1 MEAAKERPAALS
13 RWGSGLGFHWA
24 AFFWCLQVACAMA
37 AMPDS
42 ASHAV
47 QGSSSD
53 FKDQCVAFLAAMGSC
68 AGRCHQLY
76 EAVVPDDVDAE
87 EDAQLR
93 RRRDRWTL
101 GCNIFCGFIAH
112 VLAGLTTYIAVT
124 GNTVA
129 PEKVHR
135 EENSCDAYLTS
146 LAKDMMLPYHY
157 EFPNNYVNRTGL
169 STELAELVERSRAP
183 RSEVRLIVVLG
194 RRQVGKT
201 SVVLEQFIKNTNVY
215 YHALEARAMQ
225 LGSDRKQAC
234 GSLHLHKSHVQHIIG
249 EVYEKSRQNITVI
262 FDIPHNAED
271 ADVTRVYEDLKGM
284 VYDDARRRPVLG
296 IIILSNHYQ
305 VDAFPR
311 DKGRFETLWVGDL
324 EESEASEYVGKLQ
337 ADGSVIK
344 DMGTGLKELAWAN
357 RLPRWKQE
365 VEYSVESTRTDPQA
379 RTLMKMIAA
388 QGTAGL
394 SLTRL
399 LTLEDS
405 LSFPLKDVFHIVRPF
420 SEVFYFDRKRRAFL
434 FVSPHHRVA
443 FQEQMTQR
451 SEL

>member
-13 RWGSGLGFHWA
+13 RWDSGLGFHWA
-24 AFFWCLQVACAMA
+24 AFFCCLQVACAMA

-76 EAVVPDDVDAE
+76 EAVVPDDVDSD

-93 RRRDRWTL
+93 RSRDRGT
-101 GCNIFCGFIAH
+101 FCLAILSFVVALISLIA
-112 VLAGLTTYIAVT
+112 
-124 GNTVA
+124 TVMPA
-129 PEKVHR
+129 ST
-135 EENSCDAYLTS
+135 ENVCDAYLTS

-183 RSEVRLIVVLG
+183 RSEIRLIVVLG

-201 SVVLEQFIKNTNVY
+201 SVVLEQFIKKTNVY
-215 YHALEARAMQ
+215 YHEEARAMQ

-234 GSLHLHKSHVQHIIG
+234 GSQHLHKSHVQHIIG
-249 EVYEKSRQNITVI
+249 EVYERSRQNITVI

-311 DKGRFETLWVGDL
+311 DKGRFRTLWVGDL
-324 EESEASEYVGKLQ
+324 EESEATEYIGKLQ

-357 RLPRWKQE
+357 DLPRWKQE

-434 FVSPHHRVA
+434 FVSPRHRVA

>member
-1 MEAAKERPAALS
+1 
-13 RWGSGLGFHWA
+13 
-24 AFFWCLQVACAMA
+24 
-37 AMPDS
+37 
-42 ASHAV
+42 
-47 QGSSSD
+47 
-53 FKDQCVAFLAAMGSC
+53 MGSC

-93 RRRDRWTL
+93 RRRERCTL
-101 GCNIFCGFIAH
+101 C
-112 VLAGLTTYIAVT
+112 LAILSVVVAIIIPIVT
-124 GNTVA
+124 A
-129 PEKVHR
+129 MIPASK
-135 EENSCDAYLTS
+135 ENVCDAYLTS

-183 RSEVRLIVVLG
+183 RSEIRLIVVLG

-201 SVVLEQFIKNTNVY
+201 SVVLEQFMKKTNVY

-234 GSLHLHKSHVQHIIG
+234 GQKHLGKQELQLIVS

-311 DKGRFETLWVGDL
+311 DKGRFRTLWVGDL
-324 EESEASEYVGKLQ
+324 EESEATEYIGKLQ

-357 RLPRWKQE
+357 DLPRWKQE
-365 VEYSVESTRTDPQA
+365 VEYSVRHA
-379 RTLMKMIAA
+379 RASRHARKLMAMIAEG
-388 QGTAGL
+388 GTAGL
-394 SLTRL
+394 SMTRL

-405 LSFPLKDVFHIVRPF
+405 LSFPLEDVFHIVRPF
-420 SEVFYFDRKRRAFL
+420 SEVFYFDRKRDAFL

>member
-47 QGSSSD
+47 QGSSSEV
-53 FKDQCVAFLAAMGSC
+53 KDQCVAFLAAMGSC

-157 EFPNNYVNRTGL
+157 DLPQPYVNRTVL
-169 STELAELVERSRAP
+169 SMELAKLVESSLAP
-183 RSEVRLIVVLG
+183 RSQVRLIVVLG

-201 SVVLEQFIKNTNVY
+201 SVVLEQFIKKTNVY
-215 YHALEARAMQ
+215 YHEEARAMQ
-225 LGSDRKQAC
+225 LGSDLDHAC
-234 GSLHLHKSHVQHIIG
+234 GSQHLSKGHMQRIVGK
-249 EVYEKSRQNITVI
+249 VYEKSRQNITVI

-388 QGTAGL
+388 QGAAGL

-399 LTLEDS
+399 LTLEDN

-434 FVSPHHRVA
+434 FVSPYHRVA

>member
-24 AFFWCLQVACAMA
+24 AFFCCLQVACAMA

-47 QGSSSD
+47 QGSSSEV
-53 FKDQCVAFLAAMGSC
+53 KDQCVAFLAAMGSC

-76 EAVVPDDVDAE
+76 EAVVPDDVDSD

-93 RRRDRWTL
+93 RSRDRGT
-101 GCNIFCGFIAH
+101 FCLAILSFVVALISLIA
-112 VLAGLTTYIAVT
+112 
-124 GNTVA
+124 TVMPA
-129 PEKVHR
+129 ST
-135 EENSCDAYLTS
+135 ENVCDAYLTS

-157 EFPNNYVNRTGL
+157 DLPQPYVNRTVL
-169 STELAELVERSRAP
+169 SMELAKLVERSQAP
-183 RSEVRLIVVLG
+183 RSQVRLIVVLG

-201 SVVLEQFIKNTNVY
+201 SVVLEQFIKKTNVY
-215 YHALEARAMQ
+215 YHEEARAMQ

-249 EVYEKSRQNITVI
+249 EVYERSRQNITVI

-324 EESEASEYVGKLQ
+324 EESEATEYVGKLQ

-365 VEYSVESTRTDPQA
+365 VEYSVRHA
-379 RTLMKMIAA
+379 RASRHAEALMAMIAEG
-388 QGTAGL
+388 GTAGL
-394 SLTRL
+394 SMTRL
-399 LTLEDS
+399 LTLREKM
-405 LSFPLKDVFHIVRPF
+405 SFPLEDVFHIVRPF
-420 SEVFYFDRKRRAFL
+420 SEVFYFDRKRDAFL

>member
-24 AFFWCLQVACAMA
+24 AFFCCLQVACAMA

-47 QGSSSD
+47 QGSSSEV
-53 FKDQCVAFLAAMGSC
+53 KDQCVAFLAAMGSC

-76 EAVVPDDVDAE
+76 EAVVPDDVDSD

-93 RRRDRWTL
+93 RSRDRGT
-101 GCNIFCGFIAH
+101 FCLAILSFVVALISLIA
-112 VLAGLTTYIAVT
+112 
-124 GNTVA
+124 TVMPA
-129 PEKVHR
+129 ST
-135 EENSCDAYLTS
+135 ENVCDAYLTS

-157 EFPNNYVNRTGL
+157 DLPQPYVNRTVL
-169 STELAELVERSRAP
+169 SMELAKLVERSQAP
-183 RSEVRLIVVLG
+183 RSQVRLIVVLG

-201 SVVLEQFIKNTNVY
+201 SVVLEQFIKKTNVY
-215 YHALEARAMQ
+215 YHEEARAMQ

-249 EVYEKSRQNITVI
+249 EVYERSRQNITVI

-357 RLPRWKQE
+357 RLPRWKKE
-365 VEYSVESTRTDPQA
+365 VEYSVESA
-379 RTLMKMIAA
+379 RASRHAEALMAMIAEG
-388 QGTAGL
+388 GTAGL
-394 SLTRL
+394 SMTRL
-399 LTLEDS
+399 LTLREK
-405 LSFPLKDVFHIVRPF
+405 LSFPLEDVFHIVRPF

>member
-1 MEAAKERPAALS
+1 
-13 RWGSGLGFHWA
+13 
-24 AFFWCLQVACAMA
+24 
-37 AMPDS
+37 
-42 ASHAV
+42 
-47 QGSSSD
+47 
-53 FKDQCVAFLAAMGSC
+53 MGSC

-93 RRRDRWTL
+93 RRRERCTL
-101 GCNIFCGFIAH
+101 C
-112 VLAGLTTYIAVT
+112 LAILSVVVAIIIPIVT
-124 GNTVA
+124 A
-129 PEKVHR
+129 MIPASK
-135 EENSCDAYLTS
+135 ENVCDAYLTS

-157 EFPNNYVNRTGL
+157 DLPQPYVNRTVL
-169 STELAELVERSRAP
+169 SMELAKLVEHSQAP
-183 RSEVRLIVVLG
+183 RSQVRLIVVLG

-201 SVVLEQFIKNTNVY
+201 SVVLEQFMKKTNVY
-215 YHALEARAMQ
+215 YHEEARAMQ

-234 GSLHLHKSHVQHIIG
+234 GQKHLGKQELQLIVS

-365 VEYSVESTRTDPQA
+365 VEYSVRHA
-379 RTLMKMIAA
+379 RASRHARKLMAVIAEG
-388 QGTAGL
+388 GTAGL
-394 SLTRL
+394 SMTRL

-405 LSFPLKDVFHIVRPF
+405 LSFPLEDVFHIVRPF
-420 SEVFYFDRKRRAFL
+420 SEVFYFDRKRDAFL

>member
-24 AFFWCLQVACAMA
+24 AFFCCLQVACAMA

-76 EAVVPDDVDAE
+76 EAVVQDDVDAE

-93 RRRDRWTL
+93 RRRERCTL
-101 GCNIFCGFIAH
+101 C
-112 VLAGLTTYIAVT
+112 LAILSVVVAIIIPIVT
-124 GNTVA
+124 A
-129 PEKVHR
+129 MIPASK
-135 EENSCDAYLTS
+135 ENVCDAYLTS

-183 RSEVRLIVVLG
+183 RSEIRLIVVLG

-201 SVVLEQFIKNTNVY
+201 SVVLEQFMKKTNVY

-234 GSLHLHKSHVQHIIG
+234 GQKHLGKQELQLIVS
-249 EVYEKSRQNITVI
+249 EVYERSRQNITVI

-357 RLPRWKQE
+357 RLPRWKKE
-365 VEYSVESTRTDPQA
+365 VEYSVRHA
-379 RTLMKMIAA
+379 RASRHAEALMAMIAEG
-388 QGTAGL
+388 GTAGL
-394 SLTRL
+394 SMTRL
-399 LTLEDS
+399 LTLREKM
-405 LSFPLKDVFHIVRPF
+405 SFPLEDVFHIVRPF
-420 SEVFYFDRKRRAFL
+420 SEVFYFDRKRDAFL

>member
-24 AFFWCLQVACAMA
+24 AFFCCLQVACAMA

-93 RRRDRWTL
+93 RRRERCTL
-101 GCNIFCGFIAH
+101 C
-112 VLAGLTTYIAVT
+112 LAILSVVVAIIIPIVT
-124 GNTVA
+124 A
-129 PEKVHR
+129 MIPASK
-135 EENSCDAYLTS
+135 ENVCDAYLTS

-201 SVVLEQFIKNTNVY
+201 SVVLEQFTKNTNVY

-249 EVYEKSRQNITVI
+249 EVYERSRQNITVI

-357 RLPRWKQE
+357 RLPRWKKE
-365 VEYSVESTRTDPQA
+365 VEYSVRHARASRHA
-379 RTLMKMIAA
+379 RTLMAMIAEG
-388 QGTAGL
+388 GTAGL
-394 SLTRL
+394 SMTRL

-405 LSFPLKDVFHIVRPF
+405 LSFPLEDVFHIVRPF
-420 SEVFYFDRKRRAFL
+420 SEVFYFDRKRDAFL

>member
-47 QGSSSD
+47 QGSSSEV
-53 FKDQCVAFLAAMGSC
+53 KDQCVAFLAAMGSC

-201 SVVLEQFIKNTNVY
+201 SVVLEQFIKKTNVY
-215 YHALEARAMQ
+215 YHEEARAMQ

-249 EVYEKSRQNITVI
+249 EVYERSRQNITVI

-311 DKGRFETLWVGDL
+311 DKGRFRTLWVGDL
-324 EESEASEYVGKLQ
+324 EESEATEYIGKLQ

-357 RLPRWKQE
+357 DLHRWKKE
-365 VEYSVESTRTDPQA
+365 VEYSVRHA
-379 RTLMKMIAA
+379 RASRHARKLMAMIAEG
-388 QGTAGL
+388 GTAGL
-394 SLTRL
+394 SMTRL

-405 LSFPLKDVFHIVRPF
+405 LSFPLEDVFHIVRPF
-420 SEVFYFDRKRRAFL
+420 SEVFYFDRKRDAFL

>member
-1 MEAAKERPAALS
+1 
-13 RWGSGLGFHWA
+13 
-24 AFFWCLQVACAMA
+24 
-37 AMPDS
+37 
-42 ASHAV
+42 
-47 QGSSSD
+47 
-53 FKDQCVAFLAAMGSC
+53 MGSC

-135 EENSCDAYLTS
+135 EENVCDAYLTS

-157 EFPNNYVNRTGL
+157 DLPQPYVNRTVL
-169 STELAELVERSRAP
+169 SMELAKLVERSLAP
-183 RSEVRLIVVLG
+183 RSQVRLIVVLG

-201 SVVLEQFIKNTNVY
+201 SVVLEQFIKKTNVY
-215 YHALEARAMQ
+215 YHKDARAMQ
-225 LGSDRKQAC
+225 LGSDLDHAC
-234 GSLHLHKSHVQHIIG
+234 GSQHLSSGHMQRIVGK
-249 EVYEKSRQNITVI
+249 VYERSRQNITVI

-311 DKGRFETLWVGDL
+311 DKGRFRTLWVGDL
-324 EESEASEYVGKLQ
+324 EESEATEYIGKLQ

-357 RLPRWKQE
+357 DLHRWKKE
-365 VEYSVESTRTDPQA
+365 VEYSVRHA
-379 RTLMKMIAA
+379 RASRHAEALMAMIAEGGA
-388 QGTAGL
+388 AGL
-394 SLTRL
+394 SMTRL
-399 LTLEDS
+399 LTLREKM
-405 LSFPLKDVFHIVRPF
+405 SFPLEDVFHIVRPF
-420 SEVFYFDRKRRAFL
+420 SEVFYFDRKRDAFL

>member
-1 MEAAKERPAALS
+1 
-13 RWGSGLGFHWA
+13 
-24 AFFWCLQVACAMA
+24 
-37 AMPDS
+37 
-42 ASHAV
+42 
-47 QGSSSD
+47 
-53 FKDQCVAFLAAMGSC
+53 MGSC

-76 EAVVPDDVDAE
+76 EAVVPDDVDSD

-93 RRRDRWTL
+93 RRRDRWYICL
-101 GCNIFCGFIAH
+101 AILSFVVALISLIA
-112 VLAGLTTYIAVT
+112 
-124 GNTVA
+124 TVMPA
-129 PEKVHR
+129 ST
-135 EENSCDAYLTS
+135 ENVCDAYLTS

-183 RSEVRLIVVLG
+183 RSEIRLIVVLG

-201 SVVLEQFIKNTNVY
+201 SVVLEQFIKKTNVY
-215 YHALEARAMQ
+215 YHEEARAMQ

-234 GSLHLHKSHVQHIIG
+234 GSQHLHKSHVQHIIG
-249 EVYEKSRQNITVI
+249 EVYERSRQNITVI

-311 DKGRFETLWVGDL
+311 DKGRFRTLWVGDL
-324 EESEASEYVGKLQ
+324 EESEATEYIGKLQ

-357 RLPRWKQE
+357 DLHRWKKE
-365 VEYSVESTRTDPQA
+365 VEYSVRHA
-379 RTLMKMIAA
+379 RASRHARKLMAMIAEG
-388 QGTAGL
+388 GTAGL
-394 SLTRL
+394 SMTRL

-405 LSFPLKDVFHIVRPF
+405 LSFPLEDVFHIVRPF
-420 SEVFYFDRKRRAFL
+420 SEVFYFDRKRDAFL

>member
-1 MEAAKERPAALS
+1 
-13 RWGSGLGFHWA
+13 
-24 AFFWCLQVACAMA
+24 
-37 AMPDS
+37 
-42 ASHAV
+42 
-47 QGSSSD
+47 
-53 FKDQCVAFLAAMGSC
+53 MGSC

-93 RRRDRWTL
+93 RRRERCTL
-101 GCNIFCGFIAH
+101 C
-112 VLAGLTTYIAVT
+112 LAILSVVVAIIIPIVT
-124 GNTVA
+124 A
-129 PEKVHR
+129 MIPASK
-135 EENSCDAYLTS
+135 ENVCDAYLTS

-183 RSEVRLIVVLG
+183 RSEIRLIVVLG

-201 SVVLEQFIKNTNVY
+201 SVVLEQFMKKTNVY
-215 YHALEARAMQ
+215 YHKDARAMQ
-225 LGSDRKQAC
+225 LGSDLDHAC
-234 GSLHLHKSHVQHIIG
+234 GSQHLSNGHIQRIVG
-249 EVYEKSRQNITVI
+249 KVYEKSRQNITII

-357 RLPRWKQE
+357 RLPRWKKE
-365 VEYSVESTRTDPQA
+365 VEYSVRHARTDPHA
-379 RTLMKMIAA
+379 EELMAMIAEA
-388 QGTAGL
+388 GVAGL
-394 SLTRL
+394 SMTRL
-399 LTLEDS
+399 LNLRQK
-405 LSFPLKDVFHIVRPF
+405 LSFSLRDVFHIVRPF
-420 SEVFYFDRKRRAFL
+420 SEVFYFDRKRDAFL

>member
-1 MEAAKERPAALS
+1 
-13 RWGSGLGFHWA
+13 
-24 AFFWCLQVACAMA
+24 
-37 AMPDS
+37 
-42 ASHAV
+42 
-47 QGSSSD
+47 
-53 FKDQCVAFLAAMGSC
+53 MGSC

-93 RRRDRWTL
+93 RRRERCTL
-101 GCNIFCGFIAH
+101 C
-112 VLAGLTTYIAVT
+112 LAILSVVVAIIIPIVT
-124 GNTVA
+124 A
-129 PEKVHR
+129 MIPASK
-135 EENSCDAYLTS
+135 ENVCDAYLTS

-201 SVVLEQFIKNTNVY
+201 SVVLEQFIKKTNVY

-225 LGSDRKQAC
+225 LGSDLDHAC
-234 GSLHLHKSHVQHIIG
+234 GSQHLSKGHMQRIVGK
-249 EVYEKSRQNITVI
+249 VYEKSRQNITVI

-324 EESEASEYVGKLQ
+324 EESEATEYVGKLQ

-365 VEYSVESTRTDPQA
+365 VEYSVRHARASRHA
-379 RTLMKMIAA
+379 RTLMAMIAEG
-388 QGTAGL
+388 GTAGL
-394 SLTRL
+394 SMTRL

-405 LSFPLKDVFHIVRPF
+405 LSFPLEDVFHIVRPF
-420 SEVFYFDRKRRAFL
+420 SEVFYFDRKRDAFL

>member
-47 QGSSSD
+47 QGSSSEV
-53 FKDQCVAFLAAMGSC
+53 KDQCVAFLAAMGSC

-157 EFPNNYVNRTGL
+157 DLPQPYVNRTVL
-169 STELAELVERSRAP
+169 SMELAKLVESSLAP
-183 RSEVRLIVVLG
+183 RSQVRLIVVLG

-201 SVVLEQFIKNTNVY
+201 SVVLEQFIKKTNVY
-215 YHALEARAMQ
+215 YHKDARAMQ
-225 LGSDRKQAC
+225 LGSDLDHAC
-234 GSLHLHKSHVQHIIG
+234 GSQHLSSGHMQRIVGK
-249 EVYEKSRQNITVI
+249 VYERSRQNITVI

-311 DKGRFETLWVGDL
+311 DKGRFRTLWVGDL
-324 EESEASEYVGKLQ
+324 EESEATEYIGKLQ

-357 RLPRWKQE
+357 DLPRWKQE

-388 QGTAGL
+388 QGAAGL

-399 LTLEDS
+399 LTLEDN

-434 FVSPHHRVA
+434 FVSPYHRVA

>member
-24 AFFWCLQVACAMA
+24 AFFCCLQVACAMA

-47 QGSSSD
+47 QGSSSEV
-53 FKDQCVAFLAAMGSC
+53 KDQCVAFLAAMGSC

-76 EAVVPDDVDAE
+76 EAVVPDDVDSD

-93 RRRDRWTL
+93 RSRDRGT
-101 GCNIFCGFIAH
+101 FCLAILSFVVALISLIA
-112 VLAGLTTYIAVT
+112 
-124 GNTVA
+124 TVMPA
-129 PEKVHR
+129 ST
-135 EENSCDAYLTS
+135 ENVCDAYLTS

-157 EFPNNYVNRTGL
+157 DLPQPYVNRTVL
-169 STELAELVERSRAP
+169 SMELAKLVERSQAP
-183 RSEVRLIVVLG
+183 RSQVRLIVVLG

-201 SVVLEQFIKNTNVY
+201 SVVLEQFIKKTNVY
-215 YHALEARAMQ
+215 YHKDARAMQ
-225 LGSDRKQAC
+225 LGSDLDHAC
-234 GSLHLHKSHVQHIIG
+234 GSQHLSSGHMQRIVGK
-249 EVYEKSRQNITVI
+249 VYERSRQNITVI

-365 VEYSVESTRTDPQA
+365 VEYSVRHA
-379 RTLMKMIAA
+379 RASRHARKLMAMIAEG
-388 QGTAGL
+388 GTAGL
-394 SLTRL
+394 SMTRL

-405 LSFPLKDVFHIVRPF
+405 LSFPLEDVFHIVRPF
-420 SEVFYFDRKRRAFL
+420 SEVFYFDRKRDAFL

>member
-24 AFFWCLQVACAMA
+24 AFFCCLQVACAMA

-93 RRRDRWTL
+93 RRRERCTL
-101 GCNIFCGFIAH
+101 C
-112 VLAGLTTYIAVT
+112 LAILSVVVAIIIPIVT
-124 GNTVA
+124 A
-129 PEKVHR
+129 MIPASK
-135 EENSCDAYLTS
+135 ENVCDAYLTS

-201 SVVLEQFIKNTNVY
+201 SVVLEQFIKKTNVY

-234 GSLHLHKSHVQHIIG
+234 GSLHLQQKPHSAHR
-249 EVYEKSRQNITVI
+249 RQGL
-262 FDIPHNAED
+262 
-271 ADVTRVYEDLKGM
+271 R
-284 VYDDARRRPVLG
+284 
-296 IIILSNHYQ
+296 
-305 VDAFPR
+305 
-311 DKGRFETLWVGDL
+311 
-324 EESEASEYVGKLQ
+324 EESAE
-337 ADGSVIK
+337 
-344 DMGTGLKELAWAN
+344 
-357 RLPRWKQE
+357 
-365 VEYSVESTRTDPQA
+365 
-379 RTLMKMIAA
+379 
-388 QGTAGL
+388 
-394 SLTRL
+394 
-399 LTLEDS
+399 
-405 LSFPLKDVFHIVRPF
+405 
-420 SEVFYFDRKRRAFL
+420 
-434 FVSPHHRVA
+434 HHRHLRHPA
-443 FQEQMTQR
+443 QR
-451 SEL
+451 RGC

>member
-24 AFFWCLQVACAMA
+24 AFFCCLQVACAMA

-93 RRRDRWTL
+93 RRRERCTL
-101 GCNIFCGFIAH
+101 C
-112 VLAGLTTYIAVT
+112 LAILSVVVAIIIPIVT
-124 GNTVA
+124 A
-129 PEKVHR
+129 MIPASK
-135 EENSCDAYLTS
+135 ENVCDAYLTS

-201 SVVLEQFIKNTNVY
+201 SVVLEQFTKKTNVY

-225 LGSDRKQAC
+225 LGSDLDHAC
-234 GSLHLHKSHVQHIIG
+234 GSQHLSKGHMQRIVGK
-249 EVYEKSRQNITVI
+249 VYERSRQNITVI

-324 EESEASEYVGKLQ
+324 EESEATEYVGKLQ

-365 VEYSVESTRTDPQA
+365 VEYSVRHA
-379 RTLMKMIAA
+379 RASRHAEALMAMIAEG
-388 QGTAGL
+388 GTAGL
-394 SLTRL
+394 SMTRL
-399 LTLEDS
+399 LTLREKM
-405 LSFPLKDVFHIVRPF
+405 SFPLEDVFHIVRPF
-420 SEVFYFDRKRRAFL
+420 SEVFYFDRKRDAFL

>member
-1 MEAAKERPAALS
+1 
-13 RWGSGLGFHWA
+13 
-24 AFFWCLQVACAMA
+24 
-37 AMPDS
+37 
-42 ASHAV
+42 
-47 QGSSSD
+47 
-53 FKDQCVAFLAAMGSC
+53 MGSC

-93 RRRDRWTL
+93 RRRERGTL
-101 GCNIFCGFIAH
+101 CVAILGVVVAII
-112 VLAGLTTYIAVT
+112 IPIVT
-124 GNTVA
+124 AMIPTS
-129 PEKVHR
+129 K
-135 EENSCDAYLTS
+135 ENPCDAYLTS

-157 EFPNNYVNRTGL
+157 EFPKNYVSRTGL
-169 STELAELVERSRAP
+169 SMELAELVERSRAP
-183 RSEVRLIVVLG
+183 RSEIRLIVVLG

-201 SVVLEQFIKNTNVY
+201 SVVREQFMKKTNVY

-234 GSLHLHKSHVQHIIG
+234 GQKHLGKQELQRIVS
-249 EVYEKSRQNITVI
+249 EVYEKSRQNITII

-284 VYDDARRRPVLG
+284 VYDDAHRRPVLG
-296 IIILSNHYQ
+296 VIILSNHYQ

-311 DKGRFETLWVGDL
+311 DKGRFRTLWVGDL
-324 EESEASEYVGKLQ
+324 EESEASEYVGKLE
-337 ADGSVIK
+337 ANGSVMT
-344 DMGTGLKELAWAN
+344 DMGTGLKELAWA
-357 RLPRWKQE
+357 RDLRQWKQE
-365 VEYSVESTRTDPQA
+365 VEYSVRHA
-379 RTLMKMIAA
+379 RASRHARKLMAMISAEGA
-388 QGTAGL
+388 AGL
-394 SLTRL
+394 SMTRL

-405 LSFPLKDVFHIVRPF
+405 LSFPLEDVFHIVRPF
-420 SEVFYFDRKRRAFL
+420 SEVFYFDRKRDAFL

>member
-1 MEAAKERPAALS
+1 MS

-24 AFFWCLQVACAMA
+24 AFFCCLQVACAMA

-47 QGSSSD
+47 QGSSSEV
-53 FKDQCVAFLAAMGSC
+53 KDQCVAFLAAMGSC

-93 RRRDRWTL
+93 RRRERCTL
-101 GCNIFCGFIAH
+101 C
-112 VLAGLTTYIAVT
+112 LAILSVVVAIIIPIVT
-124 GNTVA
+124 A
-129 PEKVHR
+129 MIPASK
-135 EENSCDAYLTS
+135 ENVCDAYLTS

-201 SVVLEQFIKNTNVY
+201 SVVLEQFTKKTNVY
-215 YHALEARAMQ
+215 YHALEARA
-225 LGSDRKQAC
+225 LGSDLDHAC
-234 GSLHLHKSHVQHIIG
+234 GSQHLSKGHIQRIVG
-249 EVYEKSRQNITVI
+249 KVYEKSRQNITVI

-311 DKGRFETLWVGDL
+311 DKGRFRTLWVGDL
-324 EESEASEYVGKLQ
+324 EESEATEYIGKLQ

-357 RLPRWKQE
+357 DLHRWKKE
-365 VEYSVESTRTDPQA
+365 VEYSVESTRA
-379 RTLMKMIAA
+379 SRHAEALMAMIAEG
-388 QGTAGL
+388 GTAGL
-394 SLTRL
+394 SMTRL
-399 LTLEDS
+399 LTLREKM
-405 LSFPLKDVFHIVRPF
+405 SFPLEDVFHIVRPF

>member
-1 MEAAKERPAALS
+1 
-13 RWGSGLGFHWA
+13 
-24 AFFWCLQVACAMA
+24 
-37 AMPDS
+37 
-42 ASHAV
+42 
-47 QGSSSD
+47 
-53 FKDQCVAFLAAMGSC
+53 MGSC

-135 EENSCDAYLTS
+135 EENVCDAYLTS

-157 EFPNNYVNRTGL
+157 DLPQPYVNRTVL
-169 STELAELVERSRAP
+169 SMELAKLVERSQAP
-183 RSEVRLIVVLG
+183 RSQVRLIVVLG

-201 SVVLEQFIKNTNVY
+201 SVVLEQFTKKTNVY

-249 EVYEKSRQNITVI
+249 EVYERSRQNITVI

-357 RLPRWKQE
+357 RLPRWKKE
-365 VEYSVESTRTDPQA
+365 VEYSVESA
-379 RTLMKMIAA
+379 RASRHARKLMAMIAEG
-388 QGTAGL
+388 GTAGL
-394 SLTRL
+394 SMTRL

-405 LSFPLKDVFHIVRPF
+405 LSFPLEDVFHIVRPF

-434 FVSPHHRVA
+434 FVSPRHRVA

>member
-1 MEAAKERPAALS
+1 
-13 RWGSGLGFHWA
+13 
-24 AFFWCLQVACAMA
+24 
-37 AMPDS
+37 
-42 ASHAV
+42 
-47 QGSSSD
+47 
-53 FKDQCVAFLAAMGSC
+53 MGSC

-76 EAVVPDDVDAE
+76 EAVVPDDVDSD

-93 RRRDRWTL
+93 RRRERCTL
-101 GCNIFCGFIAH
+101 C
-112 VLAGLTTYIAVT
+112 LAILSVVVAIIIPIVT
-124 GNTVA
+124 A
-129 PEKVHR
+129 MIPASK
-135 EENSCDAYLTS
+135 ENVCDAYLTS

-157 EFPNNYVNRTGL
+157 DLPQPYVNRTVL
-169 STELAELVERSRAP
+169 SMELAKLVESSLAP
-183 RSEVRLIVVLG
+183 RSQVRLIVVLG

-201 SVVLEQFIKNTNVY
+201 SVVLEQFIKKTNVY
-215 YHALEARAMQ
+215 YHKDARAMQ
-225 LGSDRKQAC
+225 LGSDLDHAC
-234 GSLHLHKSHVQHIIG
+234 GSQHLSSGHMQRIVGK
-249 EVYEKSRQNITVI
+249 VYERSRQNITVI

-311 DKGRFETLWVGDL
+311 DKGRFRTLWVGDL
-324 EESEASEYVGKLQ
+324 EESEATEYIGKLQ

-357 RLPRWKQE
+357 DLHRWKKE
-365 VEYSVESTRTDPQA
+365 VEYSVRRA
-379 RTLMKMIAA
+379 RASRHAEALMAMIAEGGA
-388 QGTAGL
+388 AGL
-394 SLTRL
+394 SMTRL
-399 LTLEDS
+399 LTLREKM
-405 LSFPLKDVFHIVRPF
+405 SFPLEDVFHIVRPF
-420 SEVFYFDRKRRAFL
+420 SEVFYFDRKRDAFL

>member
-13 RWGSGLGFHWA
+13 RWDSGLGFHWA
-24 AFFWCLQVACAMA
+24 AFFCCLQVACAMA

-93 RRRDRWTL
+93 RRRERCTL
-101 GCNIFCGFIAH
+101 C
-112 VLAGLTTYIAVT
+112 LAILSVVVAIIIPIVT
-124 GNTVA
+124 A
-129 PEKVHR
+129 MIPASK
-135 EENSCDAYLTS
+135 ENVCDAYLTS

-183 RSEVRLIVVLG
+183 RSEIRLIVVLG

-201 SVVLEQFIKNTNVY
+201 SVVLEQFMKKTNVY

-234 GSLHLHKSHVQHIIG
+234 GSQAPQQTGLQLIVG

-311 DKGRFETLWVGDL
+311 DKGRFRTLWVGDL
-324 EESEASEYVGKLQ
+324 EESEATEYIGKLQ

-357 RLPRWKQE
+357 DLPRWKQE